1 MDWKEV
7 IDGLVKVK
15 RRVRLGEFV
24 NVRVCEDGYVM
35 EICLER
41 EREKSKEQVRSE
53 KDRGDKER

>member
-7 IDGLVKVK
+7 IDGLAKVK

-24 NVRVCEDGYVM
+24 NVRISEDGYVM

-41 EREKSKEQVRSE
+41 GREKSKEQVRSE
-53 KDRGDKER
+53 KDRSDK